1 MKTLEEFLSTSE
13 NAGYH
18 RQNLKEL
25 SEAQQQTALE
35 MAQRLEAA
43 GCIDPLSWVMSE
55 LRENIAQTARFGV
68 LREMFKAAQS
78 SPAWLE
84 EIGGNDQRF
93 QKIREAISAVI
104 PESDLEYFTRALCK
118 GFGFDFLMLLDD
130 CPQADGMPS
139 WNLKEC
145 DAANNETGRFIW
157 GLHEDYEDFALREEG
172 VDHG

>member
-1 MKTLEEFLSTSE
+1 MKTLEDYLSTSE
-13 NAGYH
+13 NAGFH
-18 RQNLKEL
+18 RQNLKEFG
-25 SEAQQQTALE
+25 EPQQQTALE

-43 GCIDPLSWVMSE
+43 GCIEPLSWVMSE
-55 LRENIAQTARFGV
+55 LCENIAQTARFGV
-68 LREMFKAAQS
+68 LREMFQATRS

-84 EIGGNDQRF
+84 EIGGIDLRF
-93 QKIREAISAVI
+93 QKIRDAISAVI

-145 DAANNETGRFIW
+145 DAAGNETGRFIS
-157 GLHEDYEDFALREEG
+157 GLHEDYEDFTLREDG
-172 VDHG
+172 GNHG

>member
-1 MKTLEEFLSTSE
+1 MKTLEDYLKTSE
-13 NAGYH
+13 HGVYH
-18 RQNLKEL
+18 RKNVAEL
-25 SEAQQQTALE
+25 SEAQQRTALE
-35 MAQRLEAA
+35 MAHKLEAA
-43 GCIDPLSWVMSE
+43 GCDDPLSWVMSE
-55 LRENIAQTARFGV
+55 LRENIAQTARFGM
-68 LREMFKAAQS
+68 LREMFQATQS

-84 EIGGNDQRF
+84 EIGSNDQRF

-145 DAANNETGRFIW
+145 DAAGNETGRFIS
-157 GLHEDYEDFALREEG
+157 GLHEDYEDFALREDG
-172 VDHG
+172 VNHG

>member
-1 MKTLEEFLSTSE
+1 MKTLEEYLSTSE
-13 NAGYH
+13 HAGFH
-18 RQNLKEL
+18 RQNLKEF
-25 SEAQQQTALE
+25 SEAEKQKALE
-35 MAQRLEAA
+35 MAQRLEAD

-68 LREMFKAAQS
+68 LREMFRATQS

-93 QKIREAISAVI
+93 QKIRQAINAVI

-139 WNLKEC
+139 WGLKEF
-145 DAANNETGRFIW
+145 DAAGDETGRFIS
-157 GLHEDYEDFALREEG
+157 GLHEDYEDFALREDG
-172 VDHG
+172 VNRG